1 MQKLQ
6 GKAKPSRIR
15 RLTGGGAAARRLPG
29 RAQSTRV
36 RDIEVTIPVLVFIVA
51 RVLVYMIH

>member
-1 MQKLQ
+1 MAR
-6 GKAKPSRIR
+6 AKIAITLDEATLGRVDRLVRESFFASR
-15 RLTGGGAAARRLPG
+15 
-29 RAQSTRV
+29 SRV

>member
-1 MQKLQ
+1 
-6 GKAKPSRIR
+6 
-15 RLTGGGAAARRLPG
+15 
-29 RAQSTRV
+29 V

>member
-1 MQKLQ
+1 M
-6 GKAKPSRIR
+6 GMHGPY
-15 RLTGGGAAARRLPG
+15 G
-29 RAQSTRV
+29 RV